1 MRTQIESAA
10 QGEITE
16 EMRRVALTEGIDEEV
31 ILKRVAN
38 GEIVIMRSVGIG
50 KGLHTK
56 INANV
61 GTSSVAVDPS
71 LEVEKAKVAVKYGAD
86 TVSDLSMG
94 GDIDGIRR
102 EILQAVPVPITTV
115 PIYQAV
121 VKYSFHKMTREHI
134 IETVRKQVKEG
145 VSSMVIHA
153 GFALETLPLLKERTM
168 GMVSKGGA
176 LTAAWMLEHDG
187 KNPFQEGFDDIL
199 EILHDEDV
207 VLSLGNAMRSG
218 CVHDMQDGP
227 QLQEIETNAKLADR
241 ANDASIQV
249 IIEGMGGHIW
259 ARDIEK
265 YVKYH
270 KEITRNRPLFVA
282 GPLPIDVAVGYD
294 HIAGCVGASLAS
306 GAGAD
311 YICAVTPSEHLALP
325 ELEHVR
331 EGVIAFRIA
340 AHIGDTIKYGLSDK
354 DLDLARM
361 RRGRDWKGQFKFA
374 LDGERAQ
381 EIHSQEGCTM
391 CGEYCALEI
400 MDRYLRGRII

>member
-1 MRTQIESAA
+1 MMTQIESAT
-10 QGEITE
+10 QGRITE
-16 EMRRVALTEGIDEEV
+16 EMKRVALAEGIDEEV
-31 ILKRVAN
+31 VRERVAN

-50 KGLHTK
+50 KGLRTK
-56 INANV
+56 INANI
-61 GTSSVAVDPS
+61 GTSSVAVDPA
-71 LEVEKAKVAVKYGAD
+71 LEVEKAKVAVKCGAD

-102 EILQAVPVPITTV
+102 EILQAVSVPITTV

-121 VKYSFHKMTREHI
+121 VRCSFQKMAQKDI
-134 IETVRKQVKEG
+134 IETIRKQVMDG
-145 VSSMVIHA
+145 VSSIVIHA
-153 GFALETLPLLKERTM
+153 GFVLETLPLLKERTM

-176 LTAAWMLEHDG
+176 FTAAWMLEHNSE
-187 KNPFQEGFDDIL
+187 NPFQEGFDDIL
-199 EILHDEDV
+199 DIVHDNDV

-227 QLQEIETNAKLADR
+227 QLQEIKANTELADR
-241 ANDASIQV
+241 ANDAGIQV

-270 KEITRNRPLFVA
+270 KEVTRNRPLFVA

-294 HIAGCVGASLAS
+294 HIAACVGASLAS

-311 YICAVTPSEHLALP
+311 YLCAVTPSEHLALP
-325 ELEHVR
+325 DLEHVR

-340 AHIGDTIKYGLSDK
+340 AHIGDTIKYGLSDR
-354 DLDLARM
+354 DLKLAMM
-361 RRGRDWKGQFKFA
+361 RRGRNWEGQFKFA
-374 LDGERAQ
+374 LDEERAR

-400 MDRYLRGRII
+400 MDKYLGS

>member
-1 MRTQIESAA
+1 MMTQIESAA
-10 QGEITE
+10 QSRITE
-16 EMRRVALTEGIDEEV
+16 EMRGAALAEGIDEEV
-31 ILKRVAN
+31 VLKRVAS

-50 KGLHTK
+50 KGLRTK

-61 GTSSVAVDPS
+61 GTSSIAVNPS
-71 LEVEKAKVAVKYGAD
+71 LEVEKAKVAAKCGAD

-94 GDIDGIRR
+94 GDIDSIRR

-121 VKYSFHKMTREHI
+121 ARCSFHKMTREHI
-134 IETVRKQVKEG
+134 IETIRKQVKEG
-145 VSSMVIHA
+145 ISSVVIHA
-153 GFALETLPLLKERTM
+153 GFTLKTLPLLKERTM
-168 GMVSKGGA
+168 GMVSKGGSF
-176 LTAAWMLEHDG
+176 TAAWMLEHDSE
-187 KNPFQEGFDDIL
+187 NPFQEGFDDIL
-199 EILHDEDV
+199 EILHDKDV

-227 QLQEIETNAKLADR
+227 QLLEIKANAELADR
-241 ANDASIQV
+241 ANEAGIQT

-270 KEITRNRPLFVA
+270 KEVARNRPLFVA

-294 HIAGCVGASLAS
+294 HIAACVGASLAS

-311 YICAVTPSEHLALP
+311 YLCAVTPSEHLALP

-340 AHIGDTIKYGLSDK
+340 AHIGDTIKYGLSDR
-354 DLDLARM
+354 DLNLARM
-361 RRGRDWKGQFKFA
+361 RRSRNWEGQFRFA
-374 LDGERAQ
+374 LNGERAQ

-400 MDRYLRGRII
+400 MDKYLGR